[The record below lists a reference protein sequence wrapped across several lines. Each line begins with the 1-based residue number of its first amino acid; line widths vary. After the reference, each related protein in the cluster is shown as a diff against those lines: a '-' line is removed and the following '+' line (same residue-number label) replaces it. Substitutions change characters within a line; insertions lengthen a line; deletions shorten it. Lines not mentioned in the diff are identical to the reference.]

1 MRTIPALIE
10 HLSIELGEELLLRE
24 LEGILRKHRGLQDR
38 SRKPGQVELCAR
50 RVLEE
55 ATARKVPL
63 YQTAARLALSYNL
76 SQASVYRLV
85 HRVRQAGTPLKG
97 SLLLREMERQK
108 RGVY

>member
-10 HLSIELGEELLLRE
+10 HLSLELGEELLIRE
-24 LEGILRKHRGLQDR
+24 LEGILRKHRGLRDR
-38 SRKPGQVELCAR
+38 SRRPGQVELCAK
-50 RVLEE
+50 RVREE
-55 ATARKVPL
+55 AAASKVPI
-63 YQTAARLALSYNL
+63 YQTTARLALSCNL

-85 HRVRQAGTPLKG
+85 YRVQQAGVPLKG